1 MKNMMKCISYMF
13 REEMK
18 FDKRQVQLDVLT
30 GLLQLVRTL
39 VNLFLPAAV
48 LTLVTMG
55 EGTGKALIA
64 AAAINVALALIS
76 YGWEHTRWNL
86 NMRASEMTNYQLWK
100 LNCKA
105 MDADYIDTEQSEEMT
120 KYYRARDSIWETGD
134 VTYMLLNVVLC
145 NAIKILVVFLVFS
158 RVHILVALVV
168 AATVVLEYLW
178 DALWTSK
185 KGHEQDGRVS
195 VASGRRKHLDSLFFD
210 QKALRDMVFH
220 PAREFLLRKRSGLT
234 SEILDARKKKEDI
247 DLVDSIVCALLAL
260 IRTVAVYLIA
270 MRQFLAGSLPIAS
283 FLVFTGA
290 AHEMTQ
296 GLYMISTAFS
306 YVRRAAYYYED
317 YARYMELPERDR
329 EGRDSAPGKVHTV
342 EFRNVSFRYPNR
354 EEDAL
359 HDVSLKL
366 DTDQVTAIVGEN
378 GAGKSTFVKLLLRL
392 YRVSEGDILLDGKSI
407 YEYDYQEYIRLFA
420 PVFQDFK
427 LFAFTVGENICLGR
441 EVDGIRLE
449 EILKKVGLQEKIGS
463 LPKGLETDYTK
474 RFQEDGVLFSGGEEQ
489 KLAIA
494 RAYAKGEDAALI
506 FDEPTSALDSLME
519 YEINQLICGPGE
531 GRFGILIS
539 HRLGNTR
546 FAQKIVVLDHGRVA
560 EEGSHDELMAREKGL
575 YKKLY
580 EMQSSYYKS

>member
-1 MKNMMKCISYMF
+1 MKNTMKCISYMF
-13 REEMK
+13 REIME
-18 FDKRQVQLDVLT
+18 FDKKILLLEVLA
-30 GLLQLVRTL
+30 GLQREAHAL

-48 LTLVTMG
+48 LMLVTMR
-55 EGTGKALIA
+55 EGTSKALAA
-64 AAAINVALALIS
+64 AAAINVALALVS
-76 YGWEHTRWNL
+76 NLLEHTRWDL
-86 NMRASEMTNYQLWK
+86 NMRGSEMIECRLWK
-100 LNCKA
+100 LNCKG
-105 MDADYIDTEQSEEMT
+105 MDADYIGTEQSEGMER
-120 KYYRARDSIWETGD
+120 YYKARDSIWETKD
-134 VTYMLLNVVLC
+134 VTYMLLNEDLC
-145 NAIKILVVFLVFS
+145 NAITILVVFLVFS

-178 DALWTSK
+178 SALWTSK
-185 KGHEQDGRVS
+185 KGHEQDEKIS
-195 VASGRRKHLDSLFFD
+195 VASGRRKHLDSLLFD

-220 PAREFLLRKRSGLT
+220 PAREFLLRKRSKLT
-234 SEILDARKKKEDI
+234 AGILDARKKKEDI
-247 DLVDSIVCALLAL
+247 DLADKMVCALLAL
-260 IRTVAVYLIA
+260 LRTIAVYLIA
-270 MRQFLAGSLPIAS
+270 VRQYLAGSLPIAS

-290 AHEMTQ
+290 AQEMTDR
-296 GLYMISTAFS
+296 LFRISWALS
-306 YVRRAAYYYED
+306 YVRRATYYFED
-317 YARYMELPERDR
+317 YARYMELPQRDR
-329 EGRDSAPGKVHTV
+329 EGSDPAPKKVHTV
-342 EFRNVSFRYPNR
+342 EFRKVSFRYPNR

-427 LFAFTVGENICLGR
+427 LFSFTVGENICLGR

-449 EILKKVGLQEKIGS
+449 EILKKVGLQERIGG
-463 LPKGLETDYTK
+463 LAKGLETDYTK

-494 RAYAKGEDAALI
+494 RAYAKGEYAALI

-519 YEINQLICGPGE
+519 YEINQLICDPGE

-560 EEGSHDELMAREKGL
+560 EEGSHEELMARERGI
-575 YKKLY
+575 YRELY
-580 EMQSSYYKS
+580 EMQSSYYRI